1 MSLVPQTNKHSKV
14 RVTGIIK
21 SSLRGEAE
29 TNLTGNHDV
38 AGLIPVLAQWV
49 KDPASPRAVV

>member
-1 MSLVPQTNKHSKV
+1 MPIVPQTNKHSKV

-38 AGLIPVLAQWV
+38 ARLIPVLAQWV
-49 KDPASPRAVV
+49 KDPALP